1 MTTEELNALIAQAE
15 GGDVSAMNQ
24 VAHVYSDNAD
34 FKDSEK
40 AFIWYKKSAELGNVN
55 SMSNLGGWCY
65 LQGNGTEKNIPLAD
79 EWLKKAAENGWQWAW
94 AFNEIANIFANDSNY
109 KDFSKAF
116 YWYKKSAETGDVLG
130 MSNLGGWCYL
140 WGNGVEKNIPLAIE
154 LLEKAAKQDNVWSM
168 NKLTYIYGE
177 VEGHIDLEKAMKWFD
192 VLIQKNS
199 GTQSDVNQTTLYD
212 TVLYEKVK
220 LAFEQIALIEKDYE
234 GDQNS
239 PFVKYAGEFVI
250 PEGVKHIGA
259 YAFNWCDK
267 ITSIVI
273 PKSVTSIGNDA
284 FHGCSSLTSIAMGDG
299 VTSIGNEA
307 FGSCTS
313 LNSIILPKS
322 VTSIG
327 ENPFEKCESLASIN
341 VADDNSHYCSVD
353 GVLFNKDR
361 TTIIRYPQGKS
372 EEYYSIPDSVRT
384 IGTYAFDYC
393 SNLTNVYISN
403 NVTSIETR
411 AFQICEGLRSIV
423 IPDTV
428 ISIGR
433 AAFSYCTRL
442 VSATISNNVKII
454 EKFTFIYCKKLS
466 SIVIPDS
473 VTCIESKAFY
483 SCHNMASVTL
493 GNSVE
498 NIGELAFAYLS
509 EDLTSIKIPR
519 SIKSI
524 GKKAFYCTYLNQAT
538 IPYGTELGENA
549 FDEYT
554 EVYRR

>member
-79 EWLKKAAENGWQWAW
+79 EWLKKCVENGGVWTW
-94 AFNEIANIFANDSNY
+94 AFNEIANIFANDAQY

-177 VEGHIDLEKAMKWFD
+177 VEGYIDLEKAMKWFD
-192 VLIQKNS
+192 VLIQKNN

-220 LAFEQIALIEKDYE
+220 SAFEQIALIEKDYE
-234 GDQNS
+234 FNQNS
-239 PFVKYAGEFVI
+239 PFRNYAGEFVI
-250 PEGVKHIGA
+250 PEGVKHIGV
-259 YAFNWCDK
+259 YAFKWCDK

-273 PKSVTSIGNDA
+273 PNSVTSIGDDAFINCNGLTSVIIPNSVTSIGNYA
-284 FHGCSSLTSIAMGDG
+284 FEYCEKLTS
-299 VTSIGNEA
+299 VTIPN
-307 FGSCTS
+307 
-313 LNSIILPKS
+313 S

-327 ENPFEKCESLASIN
+327 VNAFCCSSLVSVN
-341 VADDNSHYCSVD
+341 VATDNSHYCSID

-361 TTIIRYPQGKS
+361 TAIIRYPQGKL
-372 EEYYSIPDSVRT
+372 EESYSIPNSVRT
-384 IGTYAFDYC
+384 IGMCAFDRC
-393 SNLTNVYISN
+393 CNLTHIYIPNS
-403 NVTSIETR
+403 VISIEKQ
-411 AFQICEGLRSIV
+411 AFHVCEYLKSIT

-428 ISIGR
+428 ISIGDG
-433 AAFSYCTRL
+433 AFSRCTRL
-442 VSATISNNVKII
+442 VSAAISNNVRII
-454 EKFTFIYCKKLS
+454 EKRTFWRCKKLS

-473 VTCIESKAFY
+473 VTSIGEEAF
-483 SCHNMASVTL
+483 SGCDNLASVTI

-498 NIGELAFAYLS
+498 NIGEGAFKYLS
-509 EDLTSIKIPR
+509 ADLTSVKIPH

-524 GKKAFYCTYLNQAT
+524 GKEAFYCTFLDQVT
-538 IPYGTELGENA
+538 IPYGTALGENA
-549 FDEYT
+549 FDEDT
-554 EVYRR
+554 RVYRE